1 MHPNLGK
8 LGYVT
13 GNMQY
18 GSSVNELCWVHIVKL
33 IYQVVQLEFYVLVE
47 YFRLNRIMSCI
58 RFSLVTIDNLRKA
71 IPVQICII
79 NK

>member
-13 GNMQY
+13 DDMQY
-18 GSSVNELCWVHIVKL
+18 GSPVNELCWVYIVKL
-33 IYQVVQLEFYVLVE
+33 IYQVVQLDFYILVE
-47 YFRLNRIMSCI
+47 YFRLNRKMFSI
-58 RFSLVTIDNLRKA
+58 RFSLVTTDNMRKA